1 MKQSTKDQIEGN
13 VHKVKGAAK
22 ETLGNVTNNPNLK
35 TEGQAENLSGKV
47 QNKVGQIEKVLE
59 K

>member
-22 ETLGNVTNNPNLK
+22 EALGNVTDNPNLE
-35 TEGQAENLSGKV
+35 TEGQAENLAGKV

-59 K
+59 R